1 VVVPTDEGSRVEA
14 WEIDA
19 REQVR
24 DLVASYNALGD
35 RGRFD
40 ELLDLFAPDA
50 TMDVGDGRTYD
61 GLDEIRTIFT
71 GTRDSVRGDAT
82 DGGVGPAAP
91 RFLQHHTSTHAITV
105 DGPEAATGQAYF
117 TVMTD
122 GGVDHWGRYQDAY
135 RVVEG
140 RWRFASR
147 RVRVDGTT
155 PGGWADRRLNGDAA
169 SGSEPIGPERLL
181 AEADIRQLVA
191 RYAVATDRRD
201 LDALVGLFVPDV
213 RVGRDAS
220 GEPVVGRDALRENLA
235 GQLAALGVTIL
246 NVGTHQIDLDGP
258 DDATGHVYCKA
269 EVQDGDRWIH
279 QAIRYDDRY
288 RRVDGEWLFVRRI
301 HRLFYGAEVGV
312 NPVGLPPADWPANHD
327 GWGTI
332 PADDETWQAF
342 RLEHGNPGHGDPPPD
357 EVP

>member
-1 VVVPTDEGSRVEA
+1 MEA

-24 DLVASYNALGD
+24 DLVTSYNALGD
-35 RGRFD
+35 RGMFTD
-40 ELLDLFAPDA
+40 LMDLFAPDA
-50 TMDVGDGRTYD
+50 TMDVGDGRAYEGVD
-61 GLDEIRTIFT
+61 KILTIFT
-71 GTRDSVRGDAT
+71 GTRDSIAKDPVAGRSETTEAGST
-82 DGGVGPAAP
+82 VP
-91 RFLQHHTSTHAITV
+91 RYLQHHTATHVITV
-105 DGPEAATGQAYF
+105 NDQESATGQAYF

-122 GGVDHWGRYQDAY
+122 DGVDHWGRYQDAY
-135 RVVEG
+135 RVVNG

-155 PGGWADRRLNGDAA
+155 PGGWADRRLNGDIAPAA
-169 SGSEPIGPERLL
+169 DPARLT
-181 AEADIRQLVA
+181 AEAEIRQLVA

-201 LDALVGLFVPDV
+201 LDTLVALFIPDV
-213 RVGRDAS
+213 HVSRELS
-220 GEPVVGRDALRENLA
+220 GRDALRENLA
-235 GQLAALGVTIL
+235 GQLAAVGVTIL

-288 RRVDGEWLFVRRI
+288 RRVDGKWLFVRRV

-312 NPVGLPPADWPANHD
+312 NPLGLPAADWPANHE

-332 PADDETWQAF
+332 PSDDESWQAF
-342 RLEHGNPGHGDPPPD
+342 QLELGRPGSGDQPS
-357 EVP
+357 EAGT